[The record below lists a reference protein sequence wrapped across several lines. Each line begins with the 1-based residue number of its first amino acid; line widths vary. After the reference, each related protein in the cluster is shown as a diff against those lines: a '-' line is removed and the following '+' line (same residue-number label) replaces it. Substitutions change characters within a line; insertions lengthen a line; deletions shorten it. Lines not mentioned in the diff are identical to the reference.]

1 MRRSVLLITIFSLW
15 LPFALANTDDWSIEK
30 STHFIVYYKNAPGD
44 FIQQL
49 IEKSEYYYDK
59 IADGLG
65 FRRFDFWLWDNR
77 AKIYIHDDAK
87 AYQVA
92 TNQPS

>member
-15 LPFALANTDDWSIEK
+15 LPFALANTDDWPIEK